1 MNLII
6 DIGNSYSKLSIYRG
20 KTSFHL
26 SSIKSNEHKLLISK
40 IKQLKKQKQIIKN
53 VILSSVSS
61 EHAEL
66 EDYLLNNFDFFIKL
80 NHETKIPIKNLY
92 KTPKTLGKDRLAAVV
107 AANNIFPNTN
117 VLVFDAGTALTIDF
131 INENAEYIGGSI
143 SPGIEMRFK
152 ALNYFTKKLPKFN
165 LNTDFDKSFGATT
178 EEAIISG
185 VQNGIL
191 NEVEGYINKYSKKYK
206 NLEIIFTGGDT
217 FFFKERLT
225 KKILTDP
232 DIVMKGL
239 NIILEHNAK

>member
-6 DIGNSYSKLSIYRG
+6 DIGNSYAKLSIYRG
-20 KTSFHL
+20 ESVYHL
-26 SSIKSNEHKLLISK
+26 SSIKSNEQELLISK
-40 IKQLKKQKQIIKN
+40 IKQLEKQKQKINN

-61 EHAEL
+61 EHIEL
-66 EDYLLNNFDFFIKL
+66 EKYLLQNFKFYVKL

-92 KTPKTLGKDRLAAVV
+92 KTPKTLGKDRLAGVV
-107 AANNIFPNTN
+107 AANNIFPKSN

-131 INENAEYIGGSI
+131 INESGEYLGGSI
-143 SPGIEMRFK
+143 SPGLEMRFK
-152 ALNYFTKKLPKFN
+152 ALNYFTKKLPKVN
-165 LNTDFDKSFGATT
+165 LNSDFDKQLGTTT

-185 VQNGIL
+185 VQNGII
-191 NEVEGYINKYSKKYK
+191 NEIEGYISKYSEKYK

-225 KKILTDP
+225 KKILANP

-239 NIILEHNAK
+239 NIILEYNAK